1 MSTVIL
7 ELLFPMALYKA
18 KVAHTF
24 SKEEVD
30 KIKNGKYTEG
40 HNRTYSDFDFRFL
53 DNPIFTKLKKELQMH
68 VDNYAKDIFKYDSE
82 IYITQ
87 SWLNFNPPGSSHTVH
102 NHSNSVFSG
111 VYYIT
116 LPKGAPFLTFY
127 SPIKHMFHFE
137 PTEYNSYNLC
147 RQLQLH
153 HQPPRQHLQQPQLHR
168 QQRPHRQRLRQL
180 PRHRHPIQRP
190 LLRLQRHLRQQPL
203 RQQRRL
209 SP

>member
-18 KVAHTF
+18 KVSHTF

-40 HNRTYSDFDFRFL
+40 NNRTYSDFDFRFL
-53 DNPIFTKLKKELQMH
+53 DNPIFTKLKKELQVH

-102 NHSNSVFSG
+102 THSNSVFSG

-137 PTEYNSYNLC
+137 PTEYNSYNANVWTVALEETDVVIF
-147 RQLQLH
+147 
-153 HQPPRQHLQQPQLHR
+153 PSTIQHEVLTNNSSEDRICIAFNTFVRGYVGDKGPFDSNYQ
-168 QQRPHRQRLRQL
+168 
-180 PRHRHPIQRP
+180 IIK
-190 LLRLQRHLRQQPL
+190 
-203 RQQRRL
+203 
-209 SP
+209 

>member
-1 MSTVIL
+1 MSTAIL

-18 KVAHTF
+18 KVDHTL

-30 KIKNGKYTEG
+30 TIKNGKYTEG
-40 HNRTYSDFDFRFL
+40 HNRTYSDFNFRFL
-53 DNPIFTKLKKELQMH
+53 DNPIFTKLKKELQVH

-137 PTEYNSYNLC
+137 PTEYNSYNANVWTVALEEKDVVIF
-147 RQLQLH
+147 
-153 HQPPRQHLQQPQLHR
+153 PSTIQHEVLTNNSGEDRICIAFNTFVRGYVGDKRTNESNYQ
-168 QQRPHRQRLRQL
+168 
-180 PRHRHPIQRP
+180 IIK
-190 LLRLQRHLRQQPL
+190 
-203 RQQRRL
+203 
-209 SP
+209 